1 MSDDTRPAI
10 EVADLR
16 HTYPGADH
24 PAVDGLSFSVGAGE
38 VFGFLGP
45 SGAGK
50 TTTQQCV
57 IGLLDGWTGSVRI
70 FGRDVGAWGRE
81 LYDLIGVAFELP
93 AGYARLTARED
104 LAHFAA
110 LHGSPARD
118 IDELLASVWLADA
131 ADTAVGSFSKGMRIR
146 LNLARAMLHN
156 PRLLF
161 LDEPTSGLDPATA
174 RQVRALILAERDRG
188 TSVFLTTH
196 DMATAD
202 VVCDRVA
209 FMVDGRIAAVDN
221 PRALRL
227 AAGTNQVRV
236 EYLGDDGRRVERLF
250 PLNGDGNGLA
260 TLMASG
266 RVEAIHSTEASLD
279 DVFVQLTGRTL

>member
-1 MSDDTRPAI
+1 MSAQRAI
-10 EVADLR
+10 EVQDLGFA
-16 HTYPGADH
+16 YPGAAH
-24 PAVDGLSFSVGAGE
+24 AAVEDVSFSVASGE

-57 IGLLDGWTGSVRI
+57 IGLLAGWSGRVGI
-70 FGRDVGAWGRE
+70 FGREVREWGRD
-81 LYDLIGVAFELP
+81 LYDQIGVAFELP

-110 LHGSPARD
+110 LHATTPRD

-131 ADTAVGSFSKGMRIR
+131 ADAPVGTFSKGMRIR

-174 RQVRALILAERDRG
+174 RQVRSLILAERERG

-202 VVCDRVA
+202 AVCDRVA
-209 FMVDGRIAAVDN
+209 FMVEGRIAATDS

-227 AAGTNQVRV
+227 AGGTGFVRV
-236 EYLGDDGRRVERLF
+236 EFLDEAGKRQEQSF
-250 PLNGDGNGLA
+250 PLHGEQDGLA
-260 TLMASG
+260 TLLASG

-279 DVFVQLTGRTL
+279 DVFVKLTGRTL

>member
-1 MSDDTRPAI
+1 MTAPLAI
-10 EVADLR
+10 EVRELR

-24 PAVDGLSFSVGAGE
+24 PAVDGLSFSVAAGE

-50 TTTQQCV
+50 TTMQQCV
-57 IGLLDGWTGSVRI
+57 IGLLSGWTGSVRI
-70 FGRDVGAWGRE
+70 FGRDVREWGRE
-81 LYDLIGVAFELP
+81 LYDQIGVAFELP

-110 LHGSPARD
+110 LHGTASRD
-118 IDELLASVWLADA
+118 VDELLASVWLSDA
-131 ADTAVGSFSKGMRIR
+131 ADAPVGTFSKGMRIR

-174 RQVRALILAERDRG
+174 RQVRSLIAAEQERG

-202 VVCDRVA
+202 AVCDRVA
-209 FMVDGRIAAVDN
+209 FMVDGRIAASDS

-227 AAGTNQVRV
+227 AAGTGRIRV
-236 EYLGDDGRRVERLF
+236 EYRDEAGKRLERSF
-250 PLNGDGNGLA
+250 PLQGEQDGLA
-260 TLMASG
+260 ALLASG

-279 DVFVQLTGRTL
+279 DVFVQLTGRSL

>member
-1 MSDDTRPAI
+1 MTRGINPAL
-10 EVADLR
+10 EVEGLR
-16 HTYPGADH
+16 HRYSGAAR
-24 PAVDGLSFSVGAGE
+24 PAVDGVSFSVAEGE

-57 IGLLDGWTGSVRI
+57 IGMLDAWTGTVRI
-70 FGRDVGAWGRE
+70 FGRDVQAWGRD
-81 LYDLIGVAFELP
+81 LYDQIGVAFELP

-110 LHGSPARD
+110 LHGTRPRD
-118 IDELLASVWLADA
+118 IDELLASVWLTDA
-131 ADTAVGSFSKGMRIR
+131 ADTLVGTFSKGMRIR

-161 LDEPTSGLDPATA
+161 LDEPTGGLDPATA
-174 RQVRALILAERDRG
+174 RQVRTLIAAERRRG

-202 VVCDRVA
+202 AVCDRVA
-209 FMVDGRIAAVDN
+209 FMVDGRIAACDS

-227 AAGTNQVRV
+227 AAGTGLVRV
-236 EYLGDDGRRVERLF
+236 EYRDDDGERVQRSF
-250 PLNGDGNGLA
+250 PLNGSQDGLA
-260 TLMASG
+260 RVLASG

-279 DVFVQLTGRTL
+279 DIFVQLTGQSL

>member
-1 MSDDTRPAI
+1 MSTPPAI
-10 EVADLR
+10 EVQELGFS
-16 HTYPGADH
+16 YPGAAQ
-24 PAVDGLSFSVGAGE
+24 PAVDGVSFCVGPGE

-57 IGLLDGWTGSVRI
+57 IGLLTGWSGSVRI
-70 FGRDVGAWGRE
+70 LGRDVGEWGRE
-81 LYDLIGVAFELP
+81 LYDQIGVAFELP

-110 LHGSPARD
+110 LHGTTPRD
-118 IDELLASVWLADA
+118 IDKLLASVWLADA
-131 ADTAVGSFSKGMRIR
+131 ADAPVGTFSKGMRIR
-146 LNLARAMLHN
+146 LNLARAMLHS

-174 RQVRALILAERDRG
+174 RQVRSLIAAERERG

-202 VVCDRVA
+202 AVCDRVA
-209 FMVDGRIAAVDN
+209 FMVDGRIAATDS

-227 AAGTNQVRV
+227 AAGTGLVRV
-236 EYLGDDGRRVERLF
+236 EFHDEAGQRQQETF
-250 PLNGDGNGLA
+250 PLHGDQDGLA
-260 TLMASG
+260 ALLASG

-279 DVFVQLTGRTL
+279 DVFVKLTGRSL

>member
-1 MSDDTRPAI
+1 MTAPLAI
-10 EVADLR
+10 DVSGLR
-16 HTYPGADH
+16 HTYPGAGR
-24 PAVDGLSFSVGAGE
+24 PAVDGLSFEVGTGE

-57 IGLLDGWTGSVRI
+57 IGLLSGWTGSVEI
-70 FGRDVGAWGRE
+70 FGRDVRAWGRD
-81 LYDLIGVAFELP
+81 LYDQIGVAFELP

-104 LAHFAA
+104 LAHFAS
-110 LHGSPARD
+110 LHGTPSRD
-118 IDELLASVWLADA
+118 IDELLAAVWLADA
-131 ADTAVGSFSKGMRIR
+131 ADAPVGTFSKGMRIR

-174 RQVRALILAERDRG
+174 RQVRSLIVAERERG
-188 TSVFLTTH
+188 RSVFLTTH

-202 VVCDRVA
+202 AVCDRVA
-209 FMVDGRIAAVDN
+209 FMVDGHIAASDS

-227 AAGTNQVRV
+227 AAGTGLVRV
-236 EYLGDDGRRVERLF
+236 EFRDEAGKRRETTF
-250 PLNGDGNGLA
+250 PLNGEQDGLA
-260 TLMASG
+260 ALLATG
-266 RVEAIHSTEASLD
+266 RVEAIHSTEATLD
-279 DVFVQLTGRTL
+279 DVFVKLTGRSL

>member
-1 MSDDTRPAI
+1 MTDQLAI
-10 EVADLR
+10 EVTDLR
-16 HTYPGADH
+16 HSYPGAAR
-24 PAVDGLSFSVGAGE
+24 PAVENVSFQVGGGE

-57 IGLLDGWTGSVRI
+57 IGLLSGWTGSVRI
-70 FGRDVGAWGRE
+70 FGRDVREWGRE
-81 LYDLIGVAFELP
+81 LYDAIGVAFELP

-110 LHGSPARD
+110 LHGTAPRK
-118 IDELLASVWLADA
+118 IDDLLASVWLADA
-131 ADTAVGSFSKGMRIR
+131 ADAPVGTYSKGMRTR
-146 LNLARAMLHN
+146 LNLARALLHN

-161 LDEPTSGLDPATA
+161 LDEPTSGLDPASA
-174 RQVRALILAERDRG
+174 RQVRSVIRAERERG

-202 VVCDRVA
+202 AVCDRVA
-209 FMVDGRIAAVDN
+209 FMVDGRIAASDS
-221 PRALRL
+221 PRSLRL
-227 AAGTNQVRV
+227 ASGTGRVRV
-236 EYLGDDGRRVERLF
+236 EFRDEAGNRREETF
-250 PLNGDGNGLA
+250 PLSGEQDGLA
-260 TLMASG
+260 ALLASG

-279 DVFVQLTGRTL
+279 DVFVQLTGRSL